1 MRACTIK
8 QAEHCLG
15 PLSNFEVVGMRRE
28 LRDVE
33 LYKLNVLEI
42 KLNSNLQAQV
52 EILACSCR
60 QIFVLAC
67 AAAVAP

>member
-1 MRACTIK
+1 MRHQ

-28 LRDVE
+28 LRHE
-33 LYKLNVLEI
+33 GQSYKLNVLEI

-52 EILACSCR
+52 QLSA
-60 QIFVLAC
+60 
-67 AAAVAP
+67 